1 METLSQWRR
10 MTNTIFTLTNLK
22 RRRWWK
28 AHTKHIQTHNHTHT
42 LYREKWNM
50 QIYEISIPK
59 SIWLLNFIC
68 IVYGID
74 NTICAFYRS
83 SVLLQAYF
91 QLWCENGDKTW
102 KFSQKTM
109 RFDWGMGRTRM
120 QNKKKKMILYIH
132 RTQEIRKRIKTTTKR
147 KRMNLFCF
155 IFLWHRE
162 KLVL

>member
-102 KFSQKTM
+102 KFSQKQCDSIEEWVERECKT
-109 RFDWGMGRTRM
+109 
-120 QNKKKKMILYIH
+120 KKKKWFCIFIAH
-132 RTQEIRKRIKTTTKR
+132 RKFAKE
-147 KRMNLFCF
+147 
-155 IFLWHRE
+155 
-162 KLVL
+162 